1 MAPAKDEPSQRR
13 VAVITGGAG
22 MIGAALC
29 ETLALQG
36 VLVVMLDRDSNC
48 LRSAFENHTERVGR
62 QCTMIPADISTKR
75 GAFAAIDQVIDAH
88 GKVDILVNNAATKSS
103 SLESFYIP
111 DIDYEESTWN
121 EVMATNLN
129 GAFFMCQAVGRNML
143 ERRNGIIINVAS
155 IYGVVGA
162 DQRIYKDSQY
172 RGHKMSLPAV
182 YAASKAGLL
191 GLTRHLAA
199 AWGPLGV
206 RVNAVTP
213 GGVEGE
219 HNQQFTD
226 NYRYRVPLGR
236 MARAQEIVTAIS
248 FLASETASYINGHN
262 LVVDGGLTTW

>member
-1 MAPAKDEPSQRR
+1 MATLSDEHPQPR

-22 MIGAALC
+22 TIGAALC
-29 ETLALQG
+29 ETLARQG
-36 VLVVMLDRDSNC
+36 VLVVMLDRDPNC
-48 LRSAFENHTERVGR
+48 LHMAYENHTERVGYP
-62 QCTMIPADISTKR
+62 CMAIAADISTKR
-75 GAFAAIDQVIDAH
+75 DAFAAIDQVIDAH

-103 SLESFYIP
+103 SLESFFVP
-111 DIDYEESTWN
+111 DIDYEESTWS

-129 GAFFMCQAVGRNML
+129 GTFFMCQAAGRDML
-143 ERRNGIIINVAS
+143 ERRNGTIINIAS

-162 DQRIYKDSQY
+162 DQRIYKGSQY
-172 RGHKMSLPAV
+172 LGHTMSSPAV

-219 HNQQFTD
+219 QDQKFID
-226 NYRYRVPLGR
+226 NYSYRVPLGR
-236 MARAQEIVTAIS
+236 MARVQEVVSAIS
-248 FLASETASYINGHN
+248 FLTSESASYVNGHN